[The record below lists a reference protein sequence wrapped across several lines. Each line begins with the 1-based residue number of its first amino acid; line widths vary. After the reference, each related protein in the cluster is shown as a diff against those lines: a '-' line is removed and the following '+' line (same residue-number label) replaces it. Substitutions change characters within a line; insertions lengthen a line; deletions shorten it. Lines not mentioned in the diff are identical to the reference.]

1 MNHVSEQV
9 SPGKVHF
16 WLVITTVLWGGSFVF
31 NKIGF
36 RELHPLWFLALRF
49 ILAAL
54 IMGIVSL
61 PRLSRLDRTILR
73 KGALVGLALFAA
85 NLSFVIGVSGTTVS
99 RAGFLNNLFVLIIP
113 IVCRIVWGSPID
125 RRTTFG
131 VILALV
137 GLAAFA
143 GGGSEGFNRGDF
155 VSTLCAFFI
164 SFHIIVV
171 SRVLKNEDVF
181 LVSLVQF
188 TVTALLGLATA
199 LLLAPLPTT
208 MPGAQGI
215 GSLVYCALFPTVI
228 CFTLQNTWQRHTT
241 PSRAGLIYTLDPA
254 WSLLGGMLILG
265 ERLSGREWIGC
276 LLIFSA
282 VAGPPL
288 LNLLRERRDAASQ
301 KLCRSAR

>member
-1 MNHVSEQV
+1 MNQASEQV
-9 SPGKVHF
+9 SPGKVYF
-16 WLVITTVLWGGSFVF
+16 WLVVTTVLWGGSFVF
-31 NKIGF
+31 NKLGF
-36 RELHPLWFLALRF
+36 REIHPLWFLALRF
-49 ILAAL
+49 LLAAL

-61 PRLSRLDRTILR
+61 PRLSRLNRTILR
-73 KGALVGLALFAA
+73 NGALVGLALFAA

-125 RRTTFG
+125 RRTAAG

-137 GLAAFA
+137 GLSAFA
-143 GGGSEGFNRGDF
+143 VGGSEGFNRGDF
-155 VSTLCAFFI
+155 VSTICAFFI

-199 LLLAPLPTT
+199 LLLAPLPT
-208 MPGAQGI
+208 MPGAQSVGA
-215 GSLVYCALFPTVI
+215 LVYCALFPTVI
-228 CFTLQNTWQRHTT
+228 CFTIQNAWQRHTT
-241 PSRAGLIYTLDPA
+241 PSRAGLIYTLDPV

-276 LLIFSA
+276 ILIFSA

-288 LNLLRERRDAASQ
+288 LKLLRERKEGAQ
-301 KLCRSAR
+301 KLRLSSR

>member
-1 MNHVSEQV
+1 MNHTSEQV
-9 SPGKVHF
+9 SPGKVYF
-16 WLVITTVLWGGSFVF
+16 WLAITTVLWGGSFVF
-31 NKIGF
+31 NKLGF
-36 RELHPLWFLALRF
+36 RELNPLWFLALRF
-49 ILAAL
+49 LLAAL
-54 IMGIVSL
+54 IMGVISL
-61 PRLSRLDRTILR
+61 PRLSRLDRTIVR
-73 KGALVGLALFAA
+73 NGALVGLALFAA
-85 NLSFVIGVSGTTVS
+85 NLTFVIGVSGTTVS

-113 IVCRIVWGSPID
+113 IVCRILWGSPID
-125 RRTTFG
+125 RRTAVG
-131 VILALV
+131 VLLALV

-143 GGGSEGFNRGDF
+143 GGGNEGFNRGDF
-155 VSTLCAFFI
+155 FSTLCAFFI

-199 LLLAPLPTT
+199 LLLAPLPPSL
-208 MPGAQGI
+208 PGMQGI
-215 GSLVYCALFPTVI
+215 GALVYCALFPTVI

-241 PSRAGLIYTLDPA
+241 PSRAGLIYTLDPV

-276 LLIFSA
+276 FLIFSA

-288 LNLLRERRDAASQ
+288 IKLLRERRTAA
-301 KLCRSAR
+301 A